1 MNSNQTELIW
11 MLTARKLA
19 NEATPEDLNTL
30 QILLLQNPG
39 ENYAMEIMHDL
50 WNSQPQHNKQYAEN
64 QYKQLL
70 LKIQQSGNDEDNFQA
85 GDIAISSDTYNG
97 KKNKPW
103 IYGSLSIFILALAAV
118 FYFNQTGKSKD
129 SSVALLPQNQNEIKT
144 NYGSRTNIVLPDGSK
159 VWLNAG
165 SKLTYP
171 GNFLGDTREVSLEG
185 EAYFEVESNKKK
197 PFIIHA
203 KAMDI
208 KVVGTILNVKSYPA
222 ETISEASLIKGSIE
236 VTLKSRKN
244 EKIMLKPNE
253 KISVSVIP
261 PAKIIQSVNILKAT
275 DTKPIVSIE
284 KIAMDKSDNSINE
297 IAWTSNKLI
306 FNNQD
311 FEELAETLERWYGKK
326 ITIQNEQLKT
336 VKFTGKFYNENISQ
350 VLKALQLTCNFNYR
364 HNQNLITIY

>member
-1 MNSNQTELIW
+1 MSSNQTEQIW

-19 NEATPEDLNTL
+19 NEATDEDLNTL
-30 QILLLQNPG
+30 QNLLLQNPG
-39 ENYAMEIMHDL
+39 ENYALEIMHDL
-50 WNSQPQHNKQYAEN
+50 WNSQPQYDRQYAEN
-64 QYKQLL
+64 QYKELV
-70 LKIQQSGNDEDNFQA
+70 LKIQQSGNEEDNFQA
-85 GDIAISSDTYNG
+85 GDITISSGTHHG
-97 KKNKPW
+97 KKSKQW
-103 IYGSLSIFILALAAV
+103 IYLSLSIIILALASI
-118 FYFNQTGKSKD
+118 FYFNQKSKSKD
-129 SSVALLPQNQNEIKT
+129 SSLALLAQNEIKT

-253 KISVSVIP
+253 KISVSLIP
-261 PAKIIQSVNILKAT
+261 SAKIIQSARSQEASDI
-275 DTKPIVSIE
+275 KPIVSIE
-284 KIAMDKSDNSINE
+284 KIAMDKSDSSINE

-306 FNNQD
+306 FNNQS

-326 ITIQNEQLKT
+326 ITIQSEKLKA